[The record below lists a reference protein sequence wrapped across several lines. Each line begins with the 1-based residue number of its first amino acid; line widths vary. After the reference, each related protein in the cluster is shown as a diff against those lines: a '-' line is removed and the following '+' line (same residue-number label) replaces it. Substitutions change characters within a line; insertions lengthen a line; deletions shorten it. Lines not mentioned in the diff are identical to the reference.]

1 MATNIVDKTA
11 KKKFW
16 LHGITFPNAKKIAR
30 REFKDKLLKVE
41 QNNEKRTFDIYVKG
55 PVDKHLK
62 KEVEDAYTGFRV
74 LEVVI
79 KYEDK

>member
-1 MATNIVDKTA
+1 MVDKTP

-30 REFKDKLLKVE
+30 YEFGPCLLKVE
-41 QNNEKRTFDIYVKG
+41 QNNDDRTFDIYVKC
-55 PVDKHLK
+55 PVDEK
-62 KEVEDAYTGFRV
+62 KKKKFEDGFPGFKV

-79 KYEDK
+79 KK